1 MLAPLHA
8 GHATAHEHIK
18 EKMVG
23 TAKYKTR
30 PKTGTKRRMKFPV
43 GAAIEVAGAGYRYLR
58 TRRMRKKRLGVKIT
72 PTAAGSTMS
81 YYTAG
86 TKTMPKMMRDMFK
99 TNRVYDTSA
108 LSSFR
113 IDSNVYG
120 RQFTGV
126 RQLYSAANFN
136 TDVIRGGNT
145 RANFRSNRD
154 LVVILF
160 RFRINNDIYK
170 HGNDNVVFGHL

>member
-1 MLAPLHA
+1 M
-8 GHATAHEHIK
+8 
-18 EKMVG
+18 
-23 TAKYKTR
+23 
-30 PKTGTKRRMKFPV
+30 
-43 GAAIEVAGAGYRYLR
+43 
-58 TRRMRKKRLGVKIT
+58 
-72 PTAAGSTMS
+72 
-81 YYTAG
+81 
-86 TKTMPKMMRDMFK
+86 
-99 TNRVYDTSA
+99 
-108 LSSFR
+108 SSFR

-136 TDVIRGGNT
+136 TDVIRAVT
-145 RANFRSNRD
+145 PRANFRSNRD